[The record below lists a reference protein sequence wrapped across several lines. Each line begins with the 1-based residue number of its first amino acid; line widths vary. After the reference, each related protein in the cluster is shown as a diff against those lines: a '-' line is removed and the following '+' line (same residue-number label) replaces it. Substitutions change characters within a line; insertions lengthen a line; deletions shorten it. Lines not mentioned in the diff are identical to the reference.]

1 MVKKTTA
8 KSSQPATTQPLA
20 EIAVELPYPQIQ
32 FATNNSILYPI
43 DAIDGTVATI
53 AFSGMGA
60 SPVTLHWAIKG
71 QDEPGFEPIVQ
82 SGSTSGSIDISIPWQ
97 RISLCIGHTVLIW
110 YTATVAGQLK
120 QSLVLELEV
129 QQIREQ
135 DLKASLPVFAHAQ
148 YVHNTWRVDIKTFNG
163 DETIKV
169 KAWPMIQAGQRLFIN
184 VAGDQH
190 KPPFAFTW
198 VARDHVVTAVQ
209 AHADYVFE
217 FKLSRNWMAR
227 RENYSA
233 LTIHMAVIFDGTD
246 PKPALPVEPIYE
258 TQLPKNAHEFH
269 PRTTALLFLDTSLH
283 LTVPIL
289 VEAEG
294 QEQVDPLKLLEGAT
308 VRIWYEGMLATDWI
322 SLCWESTFGDYAPIA
337 PQYGVEEGCIDF
349 HVPPLYVGMRL
360 DNFAHFSYTVTRE
373 GEQYL
378 SPKGVVRIPLPANL
392 PHPQILEAPLNTLD
406 LGRMCCD
413 DPVTIYVAPWP
424 FIDTTQVARLY
435 IGGVY
440 PDGSKARL
448 YPFDDEPITEEDVRN
463 GWSRTLPRA
472 ELAALKH
479 DSELYIL
486 FSVEFLPRKESRPV
500 YRSFPSVLVNLLTE
514 PHLDLAAPHL
524 VESVDCGTDGWVV
537 NPVNTV
543 KGAHI
548 QVAYEHM
555 CPGDRVC
562 PTFTGTPGP
571 GSPALECHVVVEG
584 EQSLLFSVLP
594 SAISA
599 NLQQKVSSSYTVSRS
614 CGGFWESPAQEVQV
628 LDISGLPTPAV
639 EQATGSTL
647 DLNTFAGDA
656 TATVSAWPYIALGQ
670 SCWLWVTGV
679 LESGSAYSFEVL
691 EGEPLTEEWLASGVN
706 TPLPRDELQKLADC
720 RDVEVHFA
728 VNFNGQ
734 SDKTSAKAFPPLVLH
749 VVQEDLDLDAP
760 TVREAVG
767 EQLTIWN
774 GRDGVIV
781 RVEYERISPDHTI
794 NVQWLR
800 QDGTNLPLEPKT
812 GNSDPGYVDFAI
824 PREAVIYGAGKTVLI
839 HYTVTSACKLASSRT
854 LPLQISVPVR
864 LPTPVVPQATNNILD
879 LSTFAGNASITVE
892 PWWFILPGQ
901 KVWLRGVGTGANGGP
916 RILSVYV
923 GKAVV
928 AGEVSVGLKGTLQRA
943 ELDMLMDGSTLTF
956 TCKVT
961 TDGSDQERDAVVL
974 PTLALV
980 VRLSTINDSD
990 NFDSYPNQEFLPPGS
1005 RVDTRLVV
1013 LDLPST
1019 STSTISIHDV
1029 RTAGENVPGMVG
1041 GRSLAVFC
1049 GGGSGPQLAYM
1060 RFKWK
1065 CTRVRFGYSNIGT
1078 HSVTFIAYD
1087 QQNKPLGQRVVHSG
1101 TWVEFEAAVGGTITH
1116 VSVLST
1122 QHGSIDSLTIWHR
1135 GERANT

>member
-8 KSSQPATTQPLA
+8 NSSQSVTTQPLA

-32 FATNNSILYPI
+32 YATNNSILYPI

-53 AFSGMGA
+53 AFPGMGTT
-60 SPVTLHWAIKG
+60 PITLYWAIKD
-71 QDEPGFEPIVQ
+71 QDKPVFKPIVQ
-82 SGSTSGSIDISIPWQ
+82 PGSTSGSIDIHIPWQ
-97 RISLCIGHTVLIW
+97 WVSTCIGHTVLIW
-110 YTATVAGQLK
+110 YTAMVGGQLK
-120 QSLVLELEV
+120 QSLVLELEI
-129 QQIREQ
+129 QDIRET
-135 DLKASLPVFAHAQ
+135 DLRESLPVFAHARLEW
-148 YVHNTWRVDIKTFNG
+148 NTLWLNMYEFEG
-163 DETIKV
+163 DEIIRI
-169 KAWPMIQAGQRLFIN
+169 KAWPMIQAGQRLFVT

-190 KPPFAFTW
+190 QVPYAFTW
-198 VARDHVVTAVQ
+198 VAFDHVVQ
-209 AHADYVFE
+209 AEEANPEHVFE
-217 FKLSRNWMAR
+217 FRLARGWLAR
-227 RENYSA
+227 RQDYSA
-233 LTIHMAVIFDGTD
+233 LTTHMGVIWDGSAPVLPNPDDLVHENPLPLNAQDFHLRTTTLLRVD
-246 PKPALPVEPIYE
+246 PALE
-258 TQLPKNAHEFH
+258 LP
-269 PRTTALLFLDTSLH
+269 PPH
-283 LTVPIL
+283 LK
-289 VEAEG
+289 E
-294 QEQVDPLKLLEGAT
+294 
-308 VRIWYEGMLATDWI
+308 
-322 SLCWESTFGDYAPIA
+322 
-337 PQYGVEEGCIDF
+337 
-349 HVPPLYVGMRL
+349 
-360 DNFAHFSYTVTRE
+360 
-373 GEQYL
+373 
-378 SPKGVVRIPLPANL
+378 
-392 PHPQILEAPLNTLD
+392 
-406 LGRMCCD
+406 
-413 DPVTIYVAPWP
+413 
-424 FIDTTQVARLY
+424 
-435 IGGVY
+435 
-440 PDGSKARL
+440 
-448 YPFDDEPITEEDVRN
+448 
-463 GWSRTLPRA
+463 
-472 ELAALKH
+472 
-479 DSELYIL
+479 
-486 FSVEFLPRKESRPV
+486 SVE
-500 YRSFPSVLVNLLTE
+500 
-514 PHLDLAAPHL
+514 
-524 VESVDCGTDGWVV
+524 CGTDGWLV

-543 KGAHI
+543 NGAHI
-548 QVAYEHM
+548 VIAYEGM
-555 CPGDRVC
+555 RAGDTVC
-562 PTFTGTPGP
+562 PTVTGTAGA
-571 GSPALECHVVVEG
+571 GSPALECRTVQEG
-584 EQSLLFSVLP
+584 ESSLEFLVPP

-599 NLQQKVSSSYTVSRS
+599 NFKSPITLEYQVYYNGTGPWQSPSR
-614 CGGFWESPAQEVQV
+614 VVKV
-628 LDISGLPTPAV
+628 LDLSGLPTPAV

-647 DLNTFAGDA
+647 DLNTFTGDA

-670 SCWLWVTGV
+670 ACWLWVTGV
-679 LESGSAYSFEVL
+679 LEDGSPYSFEML
-691 EGEPLTEEWLASGVN
+691 EGEPVIEEWLANGVN

-734 SDKTSAKAFPPLVLH
+734 SDKASAKAFPPLVLH

-774 GRDGVIV
+774 GRDGVTV

-794 NVQWLR
+794 SVQWLR
-800 QDGTNLPLEPKT
+800 QDGTSLPLEPKT

-1101 TWVEFEAAVGGTITH
+1101 TWVEFEAPVGGTITH

-1122 QHGSIDSLTIWHR
+1122 QRGSIDSLTIWHR
-1135 GERANT
+1135 GERVNT